1 MSKAKHLMLLM
12 LGLCSYLF
20 HHAQVCQG
28 TLGAPIVN
36 VTFGA
41 GTNPGPQLS
50 VAVPGATTN
59 YTYQGLATGSPPAN
73 VILDGQY
80 SLVNQVPANGSWFFG
95 ATDNTGN
102 PNGYMAFF
110 NSAQTP
116 GGEFYRQTVTG
127 LCQGTTYQFQAFIAN
142 AVNPANLPNAILP
155 NVTLRILDG
164 NTLAVL
170 QTLNTGGI
178 PMQPTFTWMPYTMS
192 FTVPGGVTSVILSL
206 TNNNVGGNAQPGNDL
221 AIDDITFR
229 PCGPTTTASFSQEQQ
244 QETLSLCE
252 GNTLTLYGN
261 VGAGLNTPTY
271 QWQMSTDG
279 GINWSDIAGATTLTY
294 NLPSLAIGAYQ
305 FRLLSAESGNI
316 GLPNCRFISNVLYL
330 DVIFCPP
337 VCSDT
342 CFWKLSGNNI
352 MGNNNIFGTLTNS
365 NIRIFSNNTQRGSIL
380 ANGYFGWR
388 TNTPTTWMHVN
399 AQSPGLPAPSGL
411 RFENLPGG
419 RGTALVVDANG
430 YVYRQGFTELKTSEK
445 QLEELIEKN
454 RKLEKEIEELK
465 ALIKP
470 LVGTKAGTQGTL
482 SATANKLYQNK
493 PNPFSE
499 NTVIEYAV
507 AETKT
512 GSYIIIYDLTGK
524 ELLRFTAN
532 AGKGNVTINAGRLS
546 NGMYLYSLIVDG
558 AEADTKKM
566 ILSK

>member
-1 MSKAKHLMLLM
+1 MLLM
-12 LGLCSYLF
+12 LSICSYLISP
-20 HHAQVCQG
+20 AQVCQG

-41 GTNPGPQLS
+41 GANPGQQLS
-50 VAVPGATTN
+50 IAVPGATTN
-59 YTYQGLATGSPPAN
+59 YTYEGLATGSPPAN
-73 VILDGQY
+73 VIFDGEY
-80 SLVNQVPANGSWFFG
+80 SLVNQVPNNGSWFFG
-95 ATDNTGN
+95 ATDNTGD

-110 NSAQTP
+110 NSATTP

-127 LCQGTTYQFQAFIAN
+127 LCQGTTYQFQTFIAN
-142 AVNPANLPNAILP
+142 AVNPANLPAAVLP

-164 NTLAVL
+164 NTLTVL

-178 PMQPTFTWMPYTMS
+178 PMQPTFTWVPYTMS
-192 FTVPGGVTSVILSL
+192 FTVPSGVTSVILSL

-229 PCGPTTTASFSQEQQ
+229 PCGPTTTASFSPEQL

-261 VGAGLNTPTY
+261 VGPGLNMPTY

-294 NLPSLAIGAYQ
+294 NMPSLAIGTYQ

-316 GLPNCRFISNVLYL
+316 SLPNCRFISNVLYL

-352 MGNNNIFGTLTNS
+352 IGNNNIFGTLTNS

-388 TNTPTTWMHVN
+388 TNTPTTWLHVN
-399 AQSPGLPAPSGL
+399 AQSPGFTAPSGL

-430 YVYRQGFTELKTSEK
+430 YVYRQGFAEVKASESK
-445 QLEELIEKN
+445 IDELIEKN

-470 LVGTKAGTQGTL
+470 LVKANSGLQVAL
-482 SATANKLYQNK
+482 NATGNKLYQNK
-493 PNPFSE
+493 PNPFNE
-499 NTVIEYAV
+499 NTVIEY
-507 AETKT
+507 TIT
-512 GSYIIIYDLTGK
+512 GAGANSYLAIYDLTGK
-524 ELLRFTAN
+524 ELLRFTTK
-532 AGKGNVTINAGRLS
+532 AGKGNVIINAGRLS
-546 NGMYLYSLIVDG
+546 DGMYLYSLIVDG
-558 AEADTKKM
+558 VEVDTKKM